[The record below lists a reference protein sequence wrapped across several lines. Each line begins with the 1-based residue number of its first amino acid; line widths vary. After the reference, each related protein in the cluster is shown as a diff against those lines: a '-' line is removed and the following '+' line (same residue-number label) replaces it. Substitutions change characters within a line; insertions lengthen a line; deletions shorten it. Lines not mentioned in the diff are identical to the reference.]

1 MDISSAFTA
10 GLPGTYLA
18 VVVVVAVMSQWLA
31 WVLRVPSILL
41 LLIAG
46 FALGRGIN
54 ATDVIER
61 DLMYAG
67 VSITVG
73 IILFEGSLTL
83 KFSELSGVD
92 RSVRRLCTL
101 AVVIAFPLIATC
113 AWLAGVDARL
123 AVLVGALLV
132 VTGPT
137 VINPILR
144 QLKPTKRVSTLLR
157 WEGIVVDPIGAVMA
171 TLVFQAIIA
180 AGQPFTHVVSG
191 LVLTLVVG
199 FGLGLGVG
207 VTLAWFQRR
216 HAIPDF
222 LQGVVFLGA
231 AVGAFVTS
239 NVIQHESGLLTVTV
253 LGLFL
258 ANQPDLNL
266 TRVREFKEHLQVL
279 FVGSLFV
286 LLAGQVTP
294 EQLQRILPMA
304 VIFIPLLILVARPVT
319 MYLALLRSDSSPAE
333 RTLLAFMAPRG
344 IVAAAVMSIF
354 ALELEHYASEAAR
367 ETQLKTGSAAA
378 EAMAHAAELDQLAKN
393 AADLVPL
400 VFLVVVVTVAV
411 YGLGVSR
418 LAERLGLA
426 SSKPQGVL
434 FVGAPKWA
442 IQAAERLKEV
452 DVSVHI
458 VGMNY
463 AGVQQA
469 RRAGLSVDYTHILS
483 DYALHEMDVAGLAF
497 AIAASS
503 DDEANSTAAREFGHV
518 FGSANVFQLRRA
530 KVLATAARKRQ
541 AGRHF
546 SGQAPFTPAVTMSEF
561 EQKIAEGMSVRRTK
575 LSETFTRS
583 DFLGRYPDAVI
594 MFAVLDG
601 KVTVITEVSDMPQ
614 TSGDIIALMPPR
626 ESRASKD
633 RAAVAA
639 DGTPVSGK
647 TAKVSTG
654 AIPVIKKKAAEA
666 SAAGEKA
673 TQASADG
680 GQDSSATDS
689 ETATGDG
696 GSMGA
701 EPSAEPE
708 TTPSE
713 SPAKT
718 EPVVKRGSGPWT
730 EAEPAAP
737 RTDAERLRQAARAQ
751 EERVEQ
757 ARLEEERAEA
767 ERQANAQAQ
776 RERAAAEKLAKKEKP
791 AKRSS
796 QRGLRR
802 KARRDAAAQADE
814 QQSQV
819 PAQGAPGAKDSDGK
833 AVDDSAGQKL
843 PQQGK
848 PAKKPKTRRPV
859 SETPG
864 VRQGWRGPGGG
875 VRRSTSTKTAA
886 KASPAKVEQT
896 DSEPADSAS
905 TGSASK
911 APSAQQVASPEALP
925 TQSGESRQSGKSD
938 QGSASKRDAKS
949 QQSSTTDPR
958 GKRGR
963 GGKSRHKAADKN
975 SKPDA

>member
-1 MDISSAFTA
+1 MDLSAAFTA

-46 FALGRGIN
+46 FVLGRGID

-67 VSITVG
+67 VSILVG

-101 AVVIAFPLIATC
+101 AVVIAFPLIAAS
-113 AWLAGVDARL
+113 AWIAGVEPRL
-123 AVLVGALLV
+123 AILVGALLV

-171 TLVFQAIIA
+171 TLVFQAIIT
-180 AGQPFTHVVSG
+180 AGQPFMHVISG
-191 LVLTLVVG
+191 LLLTLVVG
-199 FGLGLGVG
+199 FGFGFGVG
-207 VTLAWFQRR
+207 ITLAWFHRR

-222 LQGVVFLGA
+222 LHGVVFLGA

-253 LGLFL
+253 LGLYL

-266 TRVREFKEHLQVL
+266 SRVREFKEHLQVL
-279 FVGSLFV
+279 FVGSLFI

-294 EQLQRILPMA
+294 EQLKRILPMA
-304 VIFIPLLILVARPVT
+304 AIFIPLLILVARPVS
-319 MYLALLRSDSSPAE
+319 MYLGLLRSDSSPEE

-354 ALELEHYASEAAR
+354 ALELEHHASEAAR
-367 ETQLKTGSAAA
+367 ETQLLTGSAAA
-378 EAMAHAAELDQLAKN
+378 AAMEHAAELDQLAKN

-452 DVSVHI
+452 DVNVHI

-530 KVLATAARKRQ
+530 KVLASAARKRQ

-546 SGQAPFTPAVTMSEF
+546 SAQAPFTPAVTMSEF
-561 EQKIAEGMSVRRTK
+561 EQKISEGMSVRRTK
-575 LSETFTRS
+575 LSEEFTRA
-583 DFLGRYPDAVI
+583 DFLGRYRDAVI
-594 MFAVLDG
+594 MFAVDDG
-601 KVTVITEVSDMPQ
+601 KVTVITEVADMPQ
-614 TSGDIIALMPPR
+614 TSGDIVALMPPR

-633 RAAVAA
+633 RAAVTA

-666 SAAGEKA
+666 KANADAEVASPVAETEVTAG
-673 TQASADG
+673 TSDG
-680 GQDSSATDS
+680 LSTSSATPAVKQAKSTAGADAKLPVGDS
-689 ETATGDG
+689 DPDMAD
-696 GSMGA
+696 A
-701 EPSAEPE
+701 A
-708 TTPSE
+708 
-713 SPAKT
+713 AKT
-718 EPVVKRGSGPWT
+718 ERPARRTDGPWT
-730 EAEPAAP
+730 EADSSTP
-737 RTDAERLRQAARAQ
+737 RTDAERLREAAKAQ

-757 ARLEEERAEA
+757 ARLLEEQAQA
-767 ERQANAQAQ
+767 EREANAQAQ
-776 RERAAAEKLAKKEKP
+776 REQAALEKQTKKAKKQ
-791 AKRSS
+791 KRSS
-796 QRGLRR
+796 ERGERR
-802 KARRDAAAQADE
+802 RARRNAAHSGSGGSGPEADGSYAGDEATTPDSGHTSSEQAVAAE
-814 QQSQV
+814 AVPQQQN
-819 PAQGAPGAKDSDGK
+819 GAAKRRRRRRGADTPGARS
-833 AVDDSAGQKL
+833 
-843 PQQGK
+843 
-848 PAKKPKTRRPV
+848 
-859 SETPG
+859 
-864 VRQGWRGPGGG
+864 GWRGP
-875 VRRSTSTKTAA
+875 
-886 KASPAKVEQT
+886 
-896 DSEPADSAS
+896 
-905 TGSASK
+905 
-911 APSAQQVASPEALP
+911 
-925 TQSGESRQSGKSD
+925 
-938 QGSASKRDAKS
+938 
-949 QQSSTTDPR
+949 
-958 GKRGR
+958 R
-963 GGKSRHKAADKN
+963 GGIQQRKAADDVDK
-975 SKPDA
+975 STTSGRKSSGSDTSDD